1 MLLLKM
7 TLVPLFLWLIT
18 WIGRRFG
25 PSTAGWLAGLPLVT
39 GPILFLLALEYGA
52 AFAERAATGALT
64 GVFAS
69 MAFTSSYARLAQS
82 RPWSSTLGLSM
93 TIWTAATVGLAQ
105 LDAGLALSAAIA
117 LGSLLA
123 APALFPR
130 VKAPSAATAV
140 TRLDL
145 VVRMAAGAGLTLVVT
160 GMAPWAGVR
169 LSGLLAVF
177 PVLSVVLSVATHRTN
192 GAAFT
197 ATLLRALAGGMYAFT
212 AFCVAVAIA
221 LPRLPIGWAFLVA
234 IAVCLTVQALS
245 GMARTWW
252 PRST

>member
-25 PSTAGWLAGLPLVT
+25 PSTAGWLAGLPMVT

-52 AFAERAATGALT
+52 AFSERAAAGALT

-69 MAFTSSYARLAQS
+69 VAFTSSYARLAQS
-82 RPWSSTLGLSM
+82 RPWPSTLAISM
-93 TIWTAATVGLAQ
+93 TVWAVATMGLAQ
-105 LDAGLALSAAIA
+105 LDAGLLLSTSIA
-117 LGSLLA
+117 LASLLA

-130 VKAPSAATAV
+130 VTAPPPATAV
-140 TRLDL
+140 TRLEL
-145 VVRMAAGAGLTLVVT
+145 AVRMAAGAGLTLLVT
-160 GMAPWAGVR
+160 GVAPWAGVR

-177 PVLSVVLSVATHRTN
+177 PVLSVVLSVATHRAN

-197 ATLLRALAGGMYAFT
+197 ATLLRGLAGGMYAFT

-221 LPRLPIGWAFLVA
+221 LPRLPIGWAFVVA
-234 IAVCLTVQALS
+234 IAVCLAVQAAS
-245 GMARTWW
+245 GVARARR
-252 PRST
+252 PRPA